1 MNKLLFALRH
11 TPVIYWAL
19 IPTMPGYVAEFPKGE
34 MKGNFKIDIDLQT
47 SMGRRSYKSY
57 SFRGN
62 LQQAYVSARITARKA
77 AFLVPEQF
85 GVDYTIVY
93 KKVLKGAVK

>member
-11 TPVIYWAL
+11 TPAIYWVL
-19 IPTMPGYVAEFPKGE
+19 IPTMPGYVAEFPEGE
-34 MKGNFKIDIDLQT
+34 MKGNFKIVVDLQT
-47 SMGRRSYKSY
+47 SIGRRSYKSY

-77 AFLVPEQF
+77 AFLVPERF
-85 GVDYTIVY
+85 GVDYTITF
-93 KKVLKGAVK
+93 KKVLKGAI

>member
-1 MNKLLFALRH
+1 MNRLLFALRH
-11 TPVIYWAL
+11 TPVIYWPL
-19 IPTMPGYVAEFPKGE
+19 IPTMPRFVAEFPKGQ

-47 SMGRRSYKSY
+47 SLGRCSYKSY

-85 GVDYTIVY
+85 GVDYTIAF
-93 KKVLKGAVK
+93 KKVLKGAI

>member
-1 MNKLLFALRH
+1 MNQLLFALRH
-11 TPVIYWAL
+11 TPVIYWPL
-19 IPTMPGYVAEFPKGE
+19 IPTMPRYVSEFPKGE

-47 SMGRRSYKSY
+47 SLGRRSYKSY

-77 AFLVPEQF
+77 AFLVPERF
-85 GVDYTIVY
+85 GVDYTIAF
-93 KKVLKGAVK
+93 KKVLKGAI

>member
-19 IPTMPGYVAEFPKGE
+19 IPTMPRYVSEFPKGE
-34 MKGNFKIDIDLQT
+34 VKGNFKIDIDLQT
-47 SMGRRSYKSY
+47 SMGRRTYKSY

-62 LQQAYVSARITARKA
+62 LQQAYVSAKQRLSDLINRNYLREQLKSLIEEIRK
-77 AFLVPEQF
+77 
-85 GVDYTIVY
+85 Y
-93 KKVLKGAVK
+93 LK